1 MPSPNRQ
8 NNYRWDEIGGYIV
21 STIRFPESF
30 AAATG
35 AAYETLVYSCA
46 AGAWDVDGE
55 GVQTDTEA
63 EANVAHDA
71 ACVRIRG
78 RIQ

>member
-8 NNYRWDEIGGYIV
+8 NNFRWDEIGGYVV
-21 STIRFPESF
+21 STIRLPEEI
-30 AAATG
+30 AAASG
-35 AAYETLVYSCA
+35 AAYETLVYSRVS
-46 AGAWDVDGE
+46 GAWDIDDD

-71 ACVRIRG
+71 ACVRLRG